1 MKTRERTNTML
12 RKSYLAELQRSE
24 RGRPIKKA
32 ICDRLETVLGRELP
46 PFWKTEEGRS
56 IYESV
61 VSAFENLFSKMVTGK
76 CCGIANIT
84 PVDIW
89 TCWASRDERGA
100 VNAGHDK
107 PNCRSFYARNRKEIL
122 TRAMTVEFPPP
133 DDSDIALV
141 LGWTRPAA
149 AYLPPLCFWSD
160 MAAADFITGVLAQS
174 AQAEGRTIT
183 EEGVSAEAFR
193 QWRRRWGLKK
203 ASFALVRKWGR
214 NSDGNLILR

>member
-1 MKTRERTNTML
+1 MITRL

-32 ICDRLETVLGRELP
+32 ICDRLETVLSRELP

-84 PVDIW
+84 PVDLW

-107 PNCRSFYARNRKEIL
+107 PNCRSFYAKNRKEIL

-133 DDSDIALV
+133 DDSDLAILAL
-141 LGWTRPAA
+141 WARPAA
-149 AYLPPLCFWSD
+149 PYLPPLCFWSD
-160 MAAADFITGVLAQS
+160 MAAADLIAGALVQLAKAERRS
-174 AQAEGRTIT
+174 APDEIVT
-183 EEGVSAEAFR
+183 AEAFR

-203 ASFALVRKWGR
+203 ASFALVKKWER